1 MWGGLLRM
9 GAIMR
14 EIVRRAVA
22 LLLLNYLLCG
32 AATAD
37 TLRVGGTGGALDM
50 VGHVGAAFTSA
61 GGDKVDIAL
70 SLGSNGALRALADGV
85 LDIAVTARPLTSE
98 ETKPGFAIVPV
109 ARTPLVFATSYRG
122 PDDFASADLAR
133 IFASSKPTWRDGSPI
148 RIVLRTRLD
157 ADTMLIS
164 DLFPGLRE
172 AIAMARQRPDLP
184 VAATDQDNT
193 KLAEALQGSLIVA
206 GLSQIEMEKRDLRY
220 LKINGA
226 TPSIANL
233 ESGAYP
239 YEKMFYLVLPA
250 RRSAV
255 AQRFLD
261 FVHTGKGRMA
271 LRESGTLPVE
281 E

>member
-1 MWGGLLRM
+1 
-9 GAIMR
+9 MR
-14 EIVRRAVA
+14 EIVRRAA
-22 LLLLNYLLCG
+22 APLLLNCLLCG

-61 GGDKVDIAL
+61 GGEKVDIAL

-85 LDIAVTARPLTSE
+85 LDIAVTARRLTPE
-98 ETKPGFAIVPV
+98 EAKPGFVTVPV
-109 ARTPLVFATSYRG
+109 ARTALVFATSHRN
-122 PDDFASADLAR
+122 PDDLTSAELAR
-133 IFASSKPTWRDGSPI
+133 IFASSKPTWGDGSPI
-148 RIVLRTRLD
+148 RIVLRPRHD
-157 ADTMLIS
+157 ADTMLIG

-172 AIAMARQRPDLP
+172 AIGTARQRPDLP

-193 KLAEALQGSLIVA
+193 KLAEALPGSLIVA
-206 GLSQIEMEKRDLRY
+206 GLSQIEMEKRDFRY
-220 LKINGA
+220 VRINGA
-226 TPSIANL
+226 EPSVASL

-239 YEKMFYLVLPA
+239 YEKLFHLVLPA
-250 RRSAV
+250 KRSAV

-261 FVHTGKGRMA
+261 FVHTDKGRTA